1 MKIIAQSSRNISKK
15 KNLKILNRK
24 KSYSISQIVLLH
36 SVYNIGTIYRYS
48 INNFCCLQISFVYI
62 YILGSD
68 LYSCV

>member
-36 SVYNIGTIYRYS
+36 SVYNIGTIYTRLIIFAAYKS
-48 INNFCCLQISFVYI
+48 HLYI
-62 YILGSD
+62 YIF
-68 LYSCV
+68 